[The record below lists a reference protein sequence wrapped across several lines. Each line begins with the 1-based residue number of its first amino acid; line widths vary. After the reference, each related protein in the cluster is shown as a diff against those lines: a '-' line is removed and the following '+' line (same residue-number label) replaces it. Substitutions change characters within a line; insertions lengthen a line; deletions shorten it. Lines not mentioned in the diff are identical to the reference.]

1 MQTWDIYFLFFY
13 RVILLIPALG
23 PGVDWIQ
30 QRDWMLTCEIRETEI
45 WGQYGVRN
53 KNVTLFWSSQAFCD
67 PVQPH
72 LCRYSS
78 KYVLLPTFPFFE
90 EKSIFLF
97 LFMWNFLKQDIQMGF
112 LPYILSAESSGPHHA
127 NQTGCHSVS
136 HFVQFHVL
144 SSWKEEN
151 YFDRLKPF
159 PYWNGRFVS
168 FLSALVHCLLM
179 PPR

>member
-1 MQTWDIYFLFFY
+1 M
-13 RVILLIPALG
+13 V
-23 PGVDWIQ
+23 
-30 QRDWMLTCEIRETEI
+30 TCEIRETEI
-45 WGQYGVRN
+45 WGQCGVRN
-53 KNVTLFWSSQAFCD
+53 KNVTLWSAHVLCDTVQNLLFVIIPPNTCFC
-67 PVQPH
+67 QH
-72 LCRYSS
+72 FCSLKRR
-78 KYVLLPTFPFFE
+78 THF
-90 EKSIFLF
+90 FLF
-97 LFMWNFLKQDIQMGF
+97 LFMWNFLKQDIQMAF
-112 LPYILSAESSGPHHA
+112 LPYILSAGSSGPHHA

>member
-1 MQTWDIYFLFFY
+1 M
-13 RVILLIPALG
+13 V
-23 PGVDWIQ
+23 
-30 QRDWMLTCEIRETEI
+30 TCEIRETEI
-45 WGQYGVRN
+45 WGKCGVRN
-53 KNVTLFWSSQAFCD
+53 KNVTLSDHHMFSVTLFRTASLSLFPQIRAFANI
-67 PVQPH
+67 
-72 LCRYSS
+72 S
-78 KYVLLPTFPFFE
+78 VLWREETF
-90 EKSIFLF
+90 FLF
-97 LFMWNFLKQDIQMGF
+97 LFMWNFLEQDIQMAF
-112 LPYILSAESSGPHHA
+112 LPYILSAGSSRPHHA